1 MQFVKTSDLK
11 PGMRLAKPIY
21 NKMGVLLYERDTK
34 LTIQGINSIENF
46 GLIGIFILEPAEP
59 LPPLSKEDLEF
70 EQFQTIYMFKLK
82 ENMDHLEKEEAP
94 ASLPSLVADIYS
106 HYGVIDHKLNFVQT
120 LRSSADF
127 TYKHAISVAIL
138 CALISNELHIPR
150 EDQAALITAALLYD
164 FGYLY
169 VPQSVLDKGDD
180 LTDSDKDFIQ
190 MNLERGYEA
199 IRPRYEECDLPKASL
214 EIIQQIIFSR
224 SKTLKIKK
232 PTDHLGILVDIL
244 KVADKFDRLTAM
256 NINHPPVSEV
266 SATTYLMQNC
276 HMYSLKIIAALAQCI
291 HILPTGA
298 CVDLSD
304 GEKALVLQ
312 ENPDDFRHPM
322 VLKFNNNMIYDLSD
336 PIIGDSLHVTDIM
349 KTMDNR
355 IAIDEETLKHFVADQ
370 YIKETADKFRCAKI
384 ESARIRQQMKAQEEM
399 ESLLDSAS
407 ILPDLILPEDDKT
420 NDANT
425 DTNTDAAT
433 KSDAPDVSL
442 EHVIKKPKKRVKLV

>member
-1 MQFVKTSDLK
+1 M
-11 PGMRLAKPIY
+11 
-21 NKMGVLLYERDTK
+21 
-34 LTIQGINSIENF
+34 
-46 GLIGIFILEPAEP
+46 
-59 LPPLSKEDLEF
+59 
-70 EQFQTIYMFKLK
+70 
-82 ENMDHLEKEEAP
+82 
-94 ASLPSLVADIYS
+94 
-106 HYGVIDHKLNFVQT
+106 
-120 LRSSADF
+120 
-127 TYKHAISVAIL
+127 
-138 CALISNELHIPR
+138 
-150 EDQAALITAALLYD
+150 
-164 FGYLY
+164 
-169 VPQSVLDKGDD
+169 
-180 LTDSDKDFIQ
+180 
-190 MNLERGYEA
+190 
-199 IRPRYEECDLPKASL
+199 
-214 EIIQQIIFSR
+214 
-224 SKTLKIKK
+224 
-232 PTDHLGILVDIL
+232 DIL

-370 YIKETADKFRCAKI
+370 YIKETADKFRRAKI
-384 ESARIRQQMKAQEEM
+384 ESARIRQQMKAQVEM

-442 EHVIKKPKKRVKLV
+442 EHVVKKPKKRVKLV